1 MVTQIQFTKRDEIF
15 DHIETQTV
23 KFTSEYL
30 LNILLEKGAWV
41 APVYTH
47 RQVLDDPQ
55 VKHMNMFTTYSHEK
69 YGEVNT
75 VSPVV
80 KMSETP
86 PSITRPAPIVGEHGY
101 EILQEF
107 GYSVN
112 EIEEFENEKIISVE
126 RIKK

>member
-1 MVTQIQFTKRDEIF
+1 M
-15 DHIETQTV
+15 
-23 KFTSEYL
+23 
-30 LNILLEKGAWV
+30 
-41 APVYTH
+41 YTH
-47 RQVLDDPQ
+47 KEVLDDPQ
-55 VKHMNMFTTYSHEK
+55 VKHMKMFTSYSHQK

-86 PSITRPAPIVGEHGY
+86 PAITRPAPIVGEHGY